1 MKRAIATRERAR
13 LLLELFRKWEQA
25 PPNFQCGYCCTGN
38 AMLEVVR
45 LLYGIT
51 TDLGRVHV
59 STCDRNE
66 VDPEIA
72 MFLDRVGIEGLKR
85 SSDRLL
91 LGETLEAVTSEGL
104 ATLDPTSTVKAVR
117 FCLFI
122 ARLTLTR
129 QPGLRAALTGVV
141 APNRMD
147 QAAIENFLR
156 SAG

>member
-1 MKRAIATRERAR
+1 MKRAIATCERAR

-59 STCDRNE
+59 STCDRDE
-66 VDPEIA
+66 VAPEIA
-72 MFLDRVGIEGLKR
+72 MFLDRVGIEGLRR

-91 LGETLEAVTSEGL
+91 LGETLGAVTSEGL
-104 ATLDPTSTVKAVR
+104 ARLDPTSTIKALR

-129 QPGLRAALTGVV
+129 QPGLRAALACVV
-141 APNRMD
+141 EQNPMD
-147 QAAIENFLR
+147 QAVFANFLR